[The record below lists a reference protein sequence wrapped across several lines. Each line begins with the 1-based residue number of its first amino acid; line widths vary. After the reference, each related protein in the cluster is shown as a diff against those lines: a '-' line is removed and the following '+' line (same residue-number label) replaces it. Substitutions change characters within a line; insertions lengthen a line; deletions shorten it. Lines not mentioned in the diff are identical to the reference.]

1 MRIIDSKIGKEILSG
16 DNHPQ
21 IKIGDKLYTVDD
33 RKSTYDKIQ
42 KVQKDEK
49 LTDEEIERK
58 TFVLALGEEA
68 TNEIYGYDL
77 PVENF
82 TYLTYCVLG
91 AVTGQEP
98 DDIQRQVKNQLGKN

>member
-1 MRIIDSKIGKEILSG
+1 MRIIDSKIGKEILTG

-42 KVQKDEK
+42 KLQQTKDKQE
-49 LTDEEIERK
+49 DIERE

-98 DDIQRQVKNQLGKN
+98 DKIKEQVENQLGKN

>member
-1 MRIIDSKIGKEILSG
+1 M
-16 DNHPQ
+16 
-21 IKIGDKLYTVDD
+21 
-33 RKSTYDKIQ
+33 
-42 KVQKDEK
+42 
-49 LTDEEIERK
+49 
-58 TFVLALGEEA
+58 LALGEEA

-98 DDIQRQVKNQLGKN
+98 DKIKEQVENQLGKN

>member
-42 KVQKDEK
+42 KLQKEK
-49 LTDEEIERK
+49 NNAEEIEK
-58 TFVLALGEEA
+58 ETFILALGEEA

-82 TYLTYCVLG
+82 NYLMYCVLG
-91 AVTGQEP
+91 AISGQEP
-98 DDIQRQVKNQLGKN
+98 DKIKEQVESQLGKN

>member
-1 MRIIDSKIGKEILSG
+1 MRIIDSKIGKEILTG

-42 KVQKDEK
+42 ALQKTKDKQE
-49 LTDEEIERK
+49 DIERE

-98 DDIQRQVKNQLGKN
+98 DKIKEQVENQLGKN